1 LGGGKADA
9 ADKCQRERAGAHE
22 ITSHGC
28 LLFLR
33 PRRRY
38 PPPTHQQTIFLFD
51 HLVGAAEQRER
62 KVNAE
67 RLGGLEVDEQLDFCD
82 LLSGEVGRPL
92 GLENAAGVYASLTVR
107 LRKTAC
113 VTHQA
118 ASNSEVARL
127 VDRGH
132 RVAES

>member
-1 LGGGKADA
+1 PFPSPATALSA
-9 ADKCQRERAGAHE
+9 
-22 ITSHGC
+22 
-28 LLFLR
+28 
-33 PRRRY
+33 
-38 PPPTHQQTIFLFD
+38 PTHQQTIFLFD

-82 LLSGEVGRPL
+82 LLYRQVGRPL
-92 GLENAAGVYASLTVR
+92 PLENAAGVDASLTVR